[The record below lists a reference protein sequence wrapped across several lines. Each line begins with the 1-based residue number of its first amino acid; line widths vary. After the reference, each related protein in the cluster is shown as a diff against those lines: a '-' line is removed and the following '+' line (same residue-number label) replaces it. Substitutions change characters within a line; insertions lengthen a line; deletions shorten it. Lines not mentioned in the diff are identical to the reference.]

1 MCRER
6 AGLQDRIDAMRPSR
20 CEGRTKD
27 GGVTIRRRVA
37 CVDRESHG
45 AACIGHDEGVVIVN
59 YHQKTRQRAIVR
71 K

>member
-20 CEGRTKD
+20 CGGRAKE
-27 GGVTIRRRVA
+27 GGVTRRKRVA
-37 CVDRESHG
+37 CVDKGSHG
-45 AACIGHDEGVVIVN
+45 AACIGHEEGVVIVN
-59 YHQKTRQRAIVR
+59 HHQKTRQRAIVR